1 MQEGVWN
8 VQSQTG
14 LSEDG
19 YCVTKKSDTCSL
31 SVCNIRCT
39 KPECG
44 YMCRHM
50 YSCECYDFANGHICK
65 HVHAVHIH
73 VNTATAA
80 TDVDTEIEHHSD
92 VLTCTPT
99 TSEKENI
106 LPGTH

>member
-1 MQEGVWN
+1 ME
-8 VQSQTG
+8 
-14 LSEDG
+14 
-19 YCVTKKSDTCSL
+19 CA
-31 SVCNIRCT
+31 
-39 KPECG
+39 KPDRIVRRWLLCHKE
-44 YMCRHM
+44 
-50 YSCECYDFANGHICK
+50 CK

-80 TDVDTEIEHHSD
+80 TAATDVKTELEHHSD